1 MNYNPELIGRRIRSS
16 REARGLTIK
25 EVAESIGLSESAI
38 SRYESGYVAKIKVP
52 VLTSIAKVLNVQ
64 EEYLLGVT
72 DQKQAASET
81 IPTGEFRYVPMSVAA
96 GQPLEID
103 GVKDLPTMT
112 LPKAFLG
119 KYADRRDVVLM
130 KVNGESMNKIIQN
143 GSWIAVI
150 TKIDLQNLKNG
161 DLVVFD
167 RDYEYSLK
175 EYHDLGDE
183 ILFRPKSTDLAYKEI
198 RCEKDEDLRIVGK
211 VVMYNILLD

>member
-25 EVAESIGLSESAI
+25 EVAEAIGLSESTI
-38 SRYESGYVAKIKVP
+38 SRYESGYVAKIKIP
-52 VLTSIAKVLNVQ
+52 VLTSIANVLNVQ

-72 DQKQAASET
+72 DQKHIAGENL
-81 IPTGEFRYVPMSVAA
+81 PMGEFKYVPMSVAA
-96 GQPLEID
+96 GQPLGID
-103 GVKDLPTMT
+103 GVKNLPTMT

-119 KYADRRDVVLM
+119 KYADRRDIVLM
-130 KVNGESMNKIIQN
+130 RVNGESMNKVIQN

-198 RCEKDEDLRIVGK
+198 RCKKSEELRIVGK